1 MTFVAQIFLLE
12 VRILKIVVLAGGTST
27 ERDVSLCSGN
37 GIYHALKEKGHEVVL
52 IDLFLGYET
61 DRPLETLFAAQ
72 ENCCGELAGISE
84 KSPDLEELKK
94 LRKDGGKSIFGPN
107 VLALCEMSDIVFMA
121 LHGAN
126 GEDGRIQAAF
136 DLMGI
141 RYTGTGYLSSAISM
155 DKGITKQFFR
165 THHVPTPAGI
175 TLKKGENADIASL
188 IKFPC
193 MVKTCCGGS
202 SVGVYKVES
211 TEELQKALADAYT
224 YENEVVVEQFI
235 KGREFSVGVID
246 GKALPVIEIA
256 PLVGFYDYKN
266 KYQAGS
272 AIETCPAVLT
282 DEQTKTM
289 QQHAENAY
297 RAVGMQSYARFDFMM
312 DEVSGEMYC
321 LEANTLPGMTPT
333 SLLPQEAA
341 ALGMDYPS
349 LCEHLIAVSMKK
361 YEE

>member
-1 MTFVAQIFLLE
+1 M
-12 VRILKIVVLAGGTST
+12 KIVVLAGGTST
-27 ERDVSLCSGN
+27 ERDVSLSTGN
-37 GIYHALKEKGHEVVL
+37 GVYNALKEKGHEVVL
-52 IDLFLGYET
+52 VDLYLGYET
-61 DRPLETLFAAQ
+61 EQPLETLFAEQ
-72 ENCCGELAGISE
+72 RNCCGESVKISE
-84 KSPDLEELKK
+84 THSDLSALKS

-107 VLALCEMSDIVFMA
+107 VLALCDMSDIVFMA

-141 RYTGTGYLSSAISM
+141 RYTGTGYLSSAVSM

-175 TLKKGENADIASL
+175 TLKKGETIDVASE
-188 IKFPC
+188 IRFPC

-202 SVGVYKVES
+202 SVGVYKVTT
-211 TEELQKALADAYT
+211 TEELQNALKDAYS
-224 YENEVVVEQFI
+224 YEDEVVIEQFV
-235 KGREFSVGVID
+235 KGREFSVGVIE

-272 AIETCPAVLT
+272 AIETCPAELSE
-282 DEQTKTM
+282 EQTKEM
-289 QQHAENAY
+289 QAYAEAAY
-297 RAVGMQSYARFDFMM
+297 ASVGMQAYARFDFMM
-312 DEVSGEMYC
+312 DEKTGAMYC

-341 ALGMDYPS
+341 AIGMSYPD
-349 LCEHLIAVSMKK
+349 LCEHIIAVSMKK
-361 YEE
+361 YEEN